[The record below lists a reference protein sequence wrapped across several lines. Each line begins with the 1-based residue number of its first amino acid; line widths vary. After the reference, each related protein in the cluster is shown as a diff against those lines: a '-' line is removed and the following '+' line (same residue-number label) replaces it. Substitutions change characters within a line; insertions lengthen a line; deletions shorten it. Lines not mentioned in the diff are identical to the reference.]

1 MILHPREKISY
12 LRKEYGIT
20 QKELGQEEF
29 SQSYIASLENGQRE
43 LRDEILLSIWKNFEK
58 ILKENNKELSQNI
71 NFEWLKRPFA
81 QEKELIYLEKLN
93 VIKNSQNI
101 EELKKIFL
109 DLEEIKEFL
118 SLEEKSFIFHNLAYK
133 FMIFDENN
141 EAYNV
146 YNSIYLI
153 FNEIKDIELLG
164 KIINN
169 FLIIMKKLKNFNRF
183 KNIVDLFENKEEFLE
198 KRIKIYI
205 IDSLSEISF
214 YLGDYEKEFYFLKLL
229 ENLSSY
235 KREKILTLNRLELLT
250 DIGKFD
256 DAKKLYKKITE
267 DSFFSPYTE
276 NINLA
281 GLKLFMKT
289 DKKALVKKLYNAL
302 VENKDEFCKSNKNL
316 IMAKTALY
324 LKKNNDACLFYE
336 KYIECIFSDEINA
349 KNKQEIFES
358 IKFLLNAFKKS
369 DLERAEKIF
378 LKCLKFNEEIKDFTM
393 ALLFLEYFVKNKY
406 YEKYFMYN
414 KMIFLKVEEN
424 YAE

>member
-1 MILHPREKISY
+1 
-12 LRKEYGIT
+12 
-20 QKELGQEEF
+20 
-29 SQSYIASLENGQRE
+29 
-43 LRDEILLSIWKNFEK
+43 
-58 ILKENNKELSQNI
+58 
-71 NFEWLKRPFA
+71 
-81 QEKELIYLEKLN
+81 
-93 VIKNSQNI
+93 
-101 EELKKIFL
+101 
-109 DLEEIKEFL
+109 
-118 SLEEKSFIFHNLAYK
+118 
-133 FMIFDENN
+133 
-141 EAYNV
+141 
-146 YNSIYLI
+146 
-153 FNEIKDIELLG
+153 
-164 KIINN
+164 
-169 FLIIMKKLKNFNRF
+169 MKKLKNFNRF

-289 DKKALVKKLYNAL
+289 DKKALVKKLYNTL

-316 IMAKTALY
+316 IMAKTAVY

-393 ALLFLEYFVKNKY
+393 AFLFLEYFVKNKY